1 MKTESDFSTFNFEYL
16 LRARDITRKDSET
29 ASVSLGVAPEFCKLL
44 SEIDTTSLIELSKV
58 KQPLVV
64 PCKEEW
70 WWKRLFTALKEGRH
84 DEVTLILE
92 QASVITTKSGGKS

>member
-16 LRARDITRKDSET
+16 LRAREITLKDSET
-29 ASVSLGVAPEFCKLL
+29 AAVTLGVAPQFCQQLA
-44 SEIDTTSLIELSKV
+44 EIDTTSLIELSKIR
-58 KQPLVV
+58 QPLVI

-70 WWKRLFTALKEGRH
+70 WWRRLFTALKDGRQ
-84 DEVTLILE
+84 DEVAMILE